1 MFLAWLVRCLGEIV
15 EVCELP
21 ATQRTVLTKFYKPNC
36 PYSMRIEPVID
47 ELDSILERN
56 NVDLLV
62 RYVDCDV
69 CDCKKSGIKTVP
81 TLEIHENGVSK
92 DRFVGSAGFR
102 EYVQF
107 IIRNTGLSER
117 MFYGNIKSVPGK
129 VVRLKEL
136 DFEDGFNGPW
146 IVLFYS
152 DQDEETRRVLAE
164 LAETYKG
171 KISFGEMSAKR
182 SEKVR
187 GRVNIAGG
195 PTVLGMYKGIFVT
208 YTGKKSI
215 GGLSDFAEKLIEPSF
230 QPIDIS
236 RFKREVENKKGGA
249 PVFIVFYSDLSLAN
263 DYFKQIAHEY
273 KFRAKIYKTN
283 DEFLFKK
290 ASIWPK
296 TPTEEK
302 GNVHDEDKVILTV
315 YKDKVF
321 HRCPYKL
328 HDFHRIADWIFLSH
342 FPHLI
347 RITTENFSSVFYGL
361 KPVLLLLTRN
371 EEFAEDLERVSAA
384 QHLGMPYT
392 DYLFGTIDLDTFPLF
407 MTKLLPKLHQPV
419 MVIYDPIKQLFHFRN
434 MVLSSIGFED
444 TAISLLKDFERGRL
458 STYPSSRN
466 AVVWYVFLGL
476 AVVALLMMALRVR
489 IHRKKD

>member
-1 MFLAWLVRCLGEIV
+1 
-15 EVCELP
+15 
-21 ATQRTVLTKFYKPNC
+21 
-36 PYSMRIEPVID
+36 MRIEPVID
-47 ELDSILERN
+47 EIDSILERN
-56 NVDLLV
+56 NADVLV

-69 CDCKKSGIKTVP
+69 CDCKKSGVKTVP
-81 TLEIHENGVSK
+81 TLEIHENGASK

-107 IIRNTGLSER
+107 IVRNTGLGEK
-117 MFYGNIKSVPGK
+117 MFYGNVKSVPGK

-136 DFEDGFNGPW
+136 DFEDGFSGPW

-152 DQDEETRRVLAE
+152 NQDEETRQVLAK
-164 LAETYKG
+164 LAETYRN
-171 KISFGEMSAKR
+171 KISFGEMDTKR
-182 SEKVR
+182 SERVR
-187 GRVNIAGG
+187 VRVNIADG

-208 YTGKKSI
+208 YTGKRDTD
-215 GGLSDFAEKLIEPSF
+215 GLGDFAEKLIEPSF
-230 QPIDIS
+230 QPIDIA
-236 RFKREVENKKGGA
+236 RFKREVEGQRQGT

-273 KFRAKIYKTN
+273 KFRARIYKTN

-290 ASIWPK
+290 AGVWPK
-296 TPTEEK
+296 TPTEK
-302 GNVHDEDKVILTV
+302 DSHVLDEDKVILTV

-328 HDFHRIADWIFLSH
+328 HDFRRIADWIFQSH

-347 RITTENFSSVFYGL
+347 RITTENFASVFYGL

-371 EEFAEDLERVSAA
+371 EEFVADLERVSAA

-407 MTKLLPKLHQPV
+407 MTRLLPKLHQPV
-419 MVIYDPIKQLFHFRN
+419 MVVYDPLKQLFHYKN

-444 TAISLLKDFERGRL
+444 TAISLLKDFEKGRL
-458 STYPSSRN
+458 STYPTTRHT
-466 AVVWYVFLGL
+466 VVWQPLTPMEESEAKDQVQYQCMDCYETVDVGDKSTI
-476 AVVALLMMALRVR
+476 RCNNCGYR
-489 IHRKKD
+489 IFTKRRSKKPLQFEAR